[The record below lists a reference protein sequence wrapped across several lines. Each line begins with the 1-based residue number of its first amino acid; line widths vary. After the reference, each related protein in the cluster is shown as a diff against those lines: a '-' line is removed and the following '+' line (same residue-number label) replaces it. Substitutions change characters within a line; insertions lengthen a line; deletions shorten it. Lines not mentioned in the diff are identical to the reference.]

1 MSNKRPL
8 PGADLDQ
15 VKIVN
20 SQGKN
25 FKYLPKSG
33 NIFVTKSEQIREISE
48 FSQGLLN
55 PPLGFEKNNKVDV
68 FFTSGFFDISFSI
81 VKRSS

>member
-1 MSNKRPL
+1 MFKAL
-8 PGADLDQ
+8 VADLDQ

-33 NIFVTKSEQIREISE
+33 NLFVTKSEQNREISD

-55 PPLGFEKNNKVDV
+55 PPLGF
-68 FFTSGFFDISFSI
+68 
-81 VKRSS
+81 